1 MKIADVHAHVFP
13 EKLAVKAAGSI
24 GQFYGAEMYCEASME
39 RLVAEEEKA
48 GVSRYVISSSAVV
61 PKQVRSIVEF
71 LAEARKGHPEC
82 ISFGSIYPGMDGYE
96 EVLDELQ
103 ALGSRGLKIH
113 PDFQKLPIDDP
124 SGIETYRSIARRG
137 LPVLMHMGDNR
148 YDFSSPERLTNLI
161 RQVPDLVVIAAHFGG
176 WNAWDRSL
184 AHPQPENVFYD
195 TSSTTPMIPHD
206 MVMRMFD
213 KLGPERF
220 LFGTDFPMW
229 SPEEMVRQ
237 FLTYDLGDSLRER
250 ILYGNFMRLFGL
262 SDGQDE

>member
-39 RLVAEEEKA
+39 RLVAEEKKA

-82 ISFGSIYPGMDGYE
+82 ISFGSIYPGMDGYD

-148 YDFSSPERLTNLI
+148 YDF
-161 RQVPDLVVIAAHFGG
+161 F
-176 WNAWDRSL
+176 
-184 AHPQPENVFYD
+184 QP
-195 TSSTTPMIPHD
+195 
-206 MVMRMFD
+206 
-213 KLGPERF
+213 
-220 LFGTDFPMW
+220 
-229 SPEEMVRQ
+229 
-237 FLTYDLGDSLRER
+237 
-250 ILYGNFMRLFGL
+250 
-262 SDGQDE
+262 

>member
-24 GQFYGAEMYCEASME
+24 GQFYGTEMYCEASME

-161 RQVPDLVVIAAHFGG
+161 RQVPDLIVIAAHFGG

-184 AHPQPENVFYD
+184 GASAAGKRLLRHVVD
-195 TSSTTPMIPHD
+195 HAD
-206 MVMRMFD
+206 
-213 KLGPERF
+213 GPARH
-220 LFGTDFPMW
+220 GHAD
-229 SPEEMVRQ
+229 VRQ
-237 FLTYDLGDSLRER
+237 ARAGAVFVRDGFPDVVAGGDGAAVYDVRPR
-250 ILYGNFMRLFGL
+250 R
-262 SDGQDE
+262 QPA